1 MPPLVTYASGQ
12 RCVVSPTE
20 CRLPCPPM
28 SVLSRTFRGL
38 EGPVARSELRGQWSA
53 PRKVLQ
59 GVPFRVRFRPIF
71 LAGFSGQQLTAYPKR
86 RLVPL
91 SPQFPEKR
99 KGLLLLLEFSSSIS
113 TILPILPILPT
124 AQCNKT
130 FPEKLPT
137 SWDQG
142 GKLPRAGGCERFFE
156 SLQGQGPNPRKALP
170 QNLEFRPQNLE
181 A

>member
-20 CRLPCPPM
+20 CRLPCAPM

-38 EGPVARSELRGQWSA
+38 EGPVARSELLGQWSA
-53 PRKVLQ
+53 PLKVLQ
-59 GVPFRVRFRPIF
+59 GVPFRVSVPSYRQ
-71 LAGFSGQQLTAYPKR
+71 LAGFSGQQLSAYSKR

-99 KGLLLLLEFSSSIS
+99 KGLLLLLLEFSSSIS
-113 TILPILPILPT
+113 TILPILPT

-137 SWDQG
+137 RWAGSF
-142 GKLPRAGGCERFFE
+142 PRDDANVFLRA
-156 SLQGQGPNPRKALP
+156 SKARW
-170 QNLEFRPQNLE
+170 QTMGRR
-181 A
+181 